1 MEYKSYPR
9 NNTRIPHKYQ
19 KQWRKSAGIVSPT
32 KCCSIGKNPS
42 PILSLENSK
51 KNGQAN
57 SNEGFLPRKLLQMTK
72 LLGAFCTL
80 PSALKANAFFLN
92 NQKNATPTYE
102 EHPYQGIL
110 HSFTLFDLF
119 INKINPINKISIFI
133 YL

>member
-9 NNTRIPHKYQ
+9 NNTRIPHKYKYGQ

-80 PSALKANAFFLN
+80 PSALKANAFFFN
-92 NQKNATPTYE
+92 SQKNAKPTYE
-102 EHPYQGIL
+102 KHPYQGIL

-119 INKINPINKISIFI
+119 IKIN
-133 YL
+133 